1 MTLRVTCPHCGQR
14 NAVEE
19 VKTQRVGDGL
29 ALDLGWCEHC
39 QGALAEV
46 PDSKLSVEAQ
56 VEARR
61 LVRERARL
69 VQEYNSLIRRG
80 AMGDDLVGIALEIK
94 ALEERLT
101 ELGL

>member
-14 NAVEE
+14 NTVEE

-39 QGALAEV
+39 QGDLAEV

-69 VQEYNSLIRRG
+69 AQEYNSLIRRG
-80 AMGDDLVGIALEIK
+80 AMGDDLAGIALEIK
-94 ALEERLT
+94 TLEERLT